1 VSGRISAAERA
12 ALPVARA
19 ALEGRASAYGP
30 ADAIVFA
37 LGGAGL
43 LQSPEA
49 AAELEAERRSMNEAL
64 DGAAKAIAEKD
75 QRIAELE
82 KAEQERGRAE
92 IRTILRRSIGDAE
105 EGDPADRDR
114 AVELRQELADR
125 EAEWAEQDAA
135 GAGESL

>member
-1 VSGRISAAERA
+1 
-12 ALPVARA
+12 LPVARA
-19 ALEGRASAYGP
+19 ALVGRASAYGP

-43 LQSPEA
+43 LMAPDA
-49 AAELEAERRSMNEAL
+49 AVELEQLRARVAELEAERHSTNESL
-64 DGAAKAIAEKD
+64 DDAVAAIRVKD

-82 KAEQERGRAE
+82 KAERERGRAE

-105 EGDPADRDR
+105 EGDPADREG
-114 AVELRQELADR
+114 AAELRQELADR

-135 GAGESL
+135 GAGESR

>member
-114 AVELRQELADR
+114 AVELGGR
-125 EAEWAEQDAA
+125 
-135 GAGESL
+135 